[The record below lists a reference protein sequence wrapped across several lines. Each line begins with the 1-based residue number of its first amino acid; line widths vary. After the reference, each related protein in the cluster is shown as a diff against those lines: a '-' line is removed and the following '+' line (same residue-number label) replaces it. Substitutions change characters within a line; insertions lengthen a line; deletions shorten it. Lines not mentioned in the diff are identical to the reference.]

1 MKISPIIFIYIIRRN
16 AGLWM
21 EFFKKTIHEDFYY
34 IYTDTAEK
42 KPLKEADFL
51 FHFS

>member
-21 EFFKKTIHEDFYY
+21 EFFKKTIHEDFYHIY
-34 IYTDTAEK
+34 IDTSPK
-42 KPLKEADFL
+42 IPQVKADFL

>member
-1 MKISPIIFIYIIRRN
+1 MWGYGWSF
-16 AGLWM
+16 L
-21 EFFKKTIHEDFYY
+21 KKTIHEDFYY

-42 KPLKEADFL
+42 KPQVKADFL